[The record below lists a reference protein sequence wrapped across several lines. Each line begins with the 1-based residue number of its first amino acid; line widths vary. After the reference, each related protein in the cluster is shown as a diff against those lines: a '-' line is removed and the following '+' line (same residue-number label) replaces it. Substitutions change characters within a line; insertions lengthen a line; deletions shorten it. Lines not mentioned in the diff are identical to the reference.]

1 MRERIEA
8 GAATFLIKIKAHKG
22 ELMNEEA
29 DTLAEVGR
37 EKEKE
42 TAKWTERTQKLIF
55 KWTGQKNA
63 KQRTKWRA
71 GVRRQVRQRV
81 VQLAVKAA
89 GEGRVK
95 RWMKEKWINDP
106 WLEGELGEL
115 GPVTTQESRAAM
127 MGGELEKGGRAG
139 WEEGKKYQLRHGP
152 ETRHTG
158 SK

>member
-1 MRERIEA
+1 MALLCSEGSCLIPVVVVGLLVLTIWRILGLTNREVDA
-8 GAATFLIKIKAHKG
+8 KDAKADIQVDGTEEG
-22 ELMNEEA
+22 ETRSN
-29 DTLAEVGR
+29 
-37 EKEKE
+37 
-42 TAKWTERTQKLIF
+42 WS
-55 KWTGQKNA
+55 
-63 KQRTKWRA
+63 A

-115 GPVTTQESRAAM
+115 GPVTTQESRAVM